1 MSQDFSSAPQS
12 PSFAPGNSP
21 HAAQEATFSLAD
33 LTKLLTKRKWW
44 IILCILIGIAIAI
57 YHNKTA
63 IPQYDAVLTVDIDLD
78 RTPNVGFSSLVG
90 DRFDFFGSEAKLET
104 QLKIL
109 SSDSV
114 AWAVINKL
122 KLYNDEPYS
131 NVFGKNGYQGSFT
144 PAEKQALIG
153 MFHGAMHVVLV
164 PESNMA
170 QIHFLN
176 QNPYVAQKVVG
187 AVVDAYQDWT
197 LQMHVSTM
205 AHISDWL
212 ATQMQTLRDRASQ
225 AQQALVQYQ
234 QQHNLINVGQGG
246 QTLVDANLATL
257 NSQLAQARADS
268 IVREARYKMA
278 LTRNPDL
285 LVSVAPNPVLTSL
298 REQEANLM
306 LEKAQLQSQFGPKY
320 PKLEEVNQQL
330 VQLRSDISRE
340 INSLTQRFK
349 TEYDAS
355 LQTENL
361 LQDRLNTIEQKAYQ
375 QNQSATQ
382 FAILR
387 QKAMTASSLY
397 NALQLRLQEAGI
409 TAGLNSNTIEVVDPA
424 PLPLFPVSPQ
434 RHRNLLYGLLGGLI
448 VGLGLALILDVLDDT
463 LRTTEE
469 AESFSH
475 LPALS
480 VVPHF
485 LASSRAG
492 AAGFWS
498 KFSKQKDKTVAEPTK
513 VGSDTLS
520 SDLITLTEPHSLGA
534 ESFRTLRSSVLLSSV
549 DREPKVILI
558 SSGMAG
564 EGKSTCAAN
573 LAIAFAQ
580 RPARVL
586 LVDGDLRKG
595 TQHMKFQTSNRK
607 GLSTYLS
614 RETGDDSILYPV
626 SSLPQLG
633 VIPRGPFA
641 PNPGEM
647 LSSRTMADSIAKWR
661 EEWDF
666 IIIDSS
672 PVLAVADALSLAQM
686 VDGTLVVIRSGA
698 TRKKS
703 LARTRELLRRA
714 KVNVLGAVVNDQNLR
729 AESYYSYGD
738 NQKGGSAYGFGYG
751 DGGSEHAS

>member
-1 MSQDFSSAPQS
+1 MPQDFSSAPQS
-12 PSFAPGNSP
+12 PNFVPGNGSQ
-21 HAAQEATFSLAD
+21 AAQEANFSLAD
-33 LTKLLTKRKWW
+33 FTRIIVKRKWW
-44 IILCILIGIAIAI
+44 IIACIVIGIALAI
-57 YHNKTA
+57 YYNKTA
-63 IPQYDAVLTVDIDLD
+63 IPQYDAVLSVDIDLD
-78 RTPNVGFSSLVG
+78 RAPNVGFSSLVG

-122 KLYNDEPYS
+122 KLYNDKPYS
-131 NVFGKNGYQGSFT
+131 EVFGKNGYQGSFT

-164 PESNMA
+164 PETDMA

-212 ATQMQTLRDRASQ
+212 ASQMQMLRDRASQ
-225 AQQALVQYQ
+225 AQEALVQYQ
-234 QQHNLINVGQGG
+234 QQNNLINVGVGG

-306 LEKAQLQSQFGPKY
+306 LEQAQLQSQFGPRY
-320 PKLEEVNQQL
+320 PKLEEVSAQL
-330 VQLRSDISRE
+330 AQLRRDISRE

-361 LQDRLNTIEQKAYQ
+361 LQARLNMIEQKAYQ
-375 QNQSATQ
+375 QNASAAQ

-409 TAGLNSNTIEVVDPA
+409 TAGLNSNTIEVVDAA
-424 PLPLFPVSPQ
+424 PLPLLPVSPQ

-448 VGLGLALILDVLDDT
+448 VGLGLALILDVFDDT

-485 LASSRAG
+485 LASGQKRSR
-492 AAGFWS
+492 
-498 KFSKQKDKTVAEPTK
+498 QKDKTVAESKK
-513 VGSDTLS
+513 VGDDTLS
-520 SDLITLTEPHSLGA
+520 TDLITLTEPHSVVA

-586 LVDGDLRKG
+586 LVDADLRKG
-595 TQHMKFQTSNRK
+595 TQHMKFQASNRK

-614 RETGDDSILYPV
+614 RESGEDSILYPV

-647 LSSRTMADSIAKWR
+647 LSSRAMADVIAKWR

-672 PVLAVADALSLAQM
+672 PILAVADALSLSQVA
-686 VDGTLVVIRSGA
+686 DGTLVVIRSGA

-714 KVNVLGAVVNDQNLR
+714 KVNVLGSVVNDQNLR
-729 AESYYSYGD
+729 SESYYGYGN

-751 DGGSEHAS
+751 NGGSEHAN